1 MNKIAKLIEEISKLT
16 IEEASILINNLENK
30 WNIDSR
36 NNNNFIAKELDNR
49 SEINKDI
56 KYQIVLNEIGPKKL
70 NIIKEIKKITG
81 KNLMESKKIIDK
93 IPAIIKT
100 NLNKKDAEEIFNQF
114 KAAGAKIELKKI
126 ND

>member
-70 NIIKEIKKITG
+70 NIMKEIKKIT
-81 KNLMESKKIIDK
+81 NL
-93 IPAIIKT
+93 
-100 NLNKKDAEEIFNQF
+100 
-114 KAAGAKIELKKI
+114 ELV
-126 ND
+126 